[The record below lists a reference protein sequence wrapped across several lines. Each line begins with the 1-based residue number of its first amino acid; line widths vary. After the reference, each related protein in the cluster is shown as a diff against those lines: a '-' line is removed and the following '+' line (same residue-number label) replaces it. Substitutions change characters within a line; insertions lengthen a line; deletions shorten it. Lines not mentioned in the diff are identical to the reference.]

1 MTARIDSFV
10 PPHEV
15 AIAQTRASRNLSQM
29 REAVIQGYD
38 LSPPEWLILGYVVG
52 IDRGEGI
59 KVGDIARVLDVQAT
73 YVTGT
78 LRRLLEKNLV
88 QAKVLSSDRRVR
100 CIVATKHG
108 SAVVQAINAELGD
121 KMDKRLIDVSDTA
134 LKNYLEV
141 LAILAGH
148 SS

>member
-1 MTARIDSFV
+1 MTARIDAFM

-15 AIAQTRASRNLSQM
+15 AISQSRASRNISQM

-52 IDRGEGI
+52 MHNDEGI

-78 LRRLLEKNLV
+78 LRRLLEKQLV
-88 QAKVLSSDRRVR
+88 QAQVLSSDRRVR
-100 CIVATKHG
+100 CIIATKHG

-121 KMDKRLIDVSDTA
+121 QLDKRLRDVSDTS

-141 LAILAGH
+141 LAVLAGR
-148 SS
+148 